1 MFRSIWAEEGE
12 KEPRVK
18 LPENKDIALLA
29 RVIFAEAAGETLE
42 GKRAVAWVVRN
53 RVKISPRRRREFG
66 SMYGW
71 DGVILRHGAF
81 VGVQDELWWKLEDID
96 SLNLQEQE
104 ALKECIEIAEEV
116 YEGRGIDPT
125 EGAVF
130 FFRGKPRERRMRDAM
145 DRKEIIPTRKM
156 GNHQFYK
163 YKE

>member
-12 KEPRVK
+12 KEPKLK

-53 RVKISPRRRREFG
+53 RVKISPRRRGEFG

-71 DGVILRHGAF
+71 DGVILKRDAF
-81 VGVQDELWWKLEDID
+81 VGVQDVLWWKLEDID

-104 ALKECIEIAEEV
+104 ALKECIEVAEEV
-116 YEGRGIDPT
+116 YEGSGIDFT
-125 EGAVF
+125 DGAVF
-130 FFRGKPRERRMRDAM
+130 LFRGRPRERRMREAI
-145 DRKEIIPTRKM
+145 DRKEIIPTRKI